1 MPESSSVVFAEL
13 INWTRGKCMPTSEA
27 AAVSIAGRSSETE
40 PQFAAEGLA
49 CLSRMAG
56 RYIWWKTP
64 DEAMLYPARVAAQV
78 MNLGDYGDVVE
89 MVEVLGED
97 TLRAV
102 LRQAE
107 AGQLN
112 ERSWHY
118 WHYRLG
124 LAEFGSIP
132 VPPMPVRKVE

>member
-1 MPESSSVVFAEL
+1 
-13 INWTRGKCMPTSEA
+13 
-27 AAVSIAGRSSETE
+27 
-40 PQFAAEGLA
+40 
-49 CLSRMAG
+49 
-56 RYIWWKTP
+56 
-64 DEAMLYPARVAAQV
+64 MLYPARVAAQV